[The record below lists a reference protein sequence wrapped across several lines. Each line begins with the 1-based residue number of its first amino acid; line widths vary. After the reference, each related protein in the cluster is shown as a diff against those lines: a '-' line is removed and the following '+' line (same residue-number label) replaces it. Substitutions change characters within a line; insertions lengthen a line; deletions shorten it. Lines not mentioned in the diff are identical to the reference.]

1 MQTNYRKQKCILGI
15 DRGTRYIGLAYALQ
29 WSSVIFP
36 IGYILNDKMMYFNI
50 AGIIEKHN
58 VGKIML
64 GRPSKQKDIQ
74 DKIQAFMKSLGY
86 IIENREIEIQLVEE
100 DYTSVQS
107 GDIIS
112 NTAND
117 MWFKGDFKKNAA
129 EDTISAMVIL
139 ERGLKGETENK
150 EEKVE
155 VTTE

>member
-1 MQTNYRKQKCILGI
+1 MQTNYRKQKSILGI
-15 DRGTRYIGLAYALQ
+15 DRGTKYIGLAYALQ

-64 GRPSKQKDIQ
+64 GRPDKQKDIQ
-74 DKIQAFMKSLGY
+74 AKIQEFMKSLGY
-86 IIENREIEIQLVEE
+86 IIENREIEIQLVNE

-112 NTAND
+112 TTAND
-117 MWFKGDFKKNAA
+117 MWLKADFKKNAA

-139 ERGLKGETENK
+139 ERGLKDEPENK

>member
-1 MQTNYRKQKCILGI
+1 MQTNYRKQKSILGI
-15 DRGTRYIGLAYALQ
+15 DRGTKYIGLAYALQ
-29 WSSVIFP
+29 GSSVVFP

-64 GRPSKQKDIQ
+64 GRPDKQKDIQ
-74 DKIQAFMKSLGY
+74 AKIQAFMKSLGY
-86 IIENREIEIQLVEE
+86 IIENREIEIQLVNE

-112 NTAND
+112 TTAND
-117 MWFKGDFKKNAA
+117 MGLKADFKKNAA

-139 ERGLKGETENK
+139 ERGLKDEPENK

>member
-15 DRGTRYIGLAYALQ
+15 DRGTRYIGLAYALH
-29 WSSVIFP
+29 WSDVIFP

-86 IIENREIEIQLVEE
+86 IIENREIEIQLVDE

-107 GDIIS
+107 GEIIS

-117 MWFKGDFKKNAA
+117 MWLKWDFKKNAS

>member
-1 MQTNYRKQKCILGI
+1 MQTNYRKQKSILGI
-15 DRGTRYIGLAYALQ
+15 DRGTKYIGLAYALQ

-64 GRPSKQKDIQ
+64 GRPDKQKDIQ
-74 DKIQAFMKSLGY
+74 AKIQAFMKSLGY
-86 IIENREIEIQLVEE
+86 IIENREIEIQLVNE

-112 NTAND
+112 TTAND
-117 MWFKGDFKKNAA
+117 MWLKADFKKNAA

-139 ERGLKGETENK
+139 ERGLKDEPENK

>member
-1 MQTNYRKQKCILGI
+1 MQNSHRKTKAILGI
-15 DRGTRYIGLAYALQ
+15 DRWTKYIGLAYAL
-29 WSSVIFP
+29 WESKVIFP

-58 VGKIML
+58 IGKIML

-74 DKIQAFMKSLGY
+74 AKIEAFIKSLNY

-107 GDIIS
+107 GEIIS

-117 MWFKGDFKKNAA
+117 MWLKWDFKKNAA
-129 EDTISAMVIL
+129 EDTISAMIIL
-139 ERGLKGETENK
+139 ERGLKN
-150 EEKVE
+150 
-155 VTTE
+155 

>member
-1 MQTNYRKQKCILGI
+1 MQTNHRKTKTILGI
-15 DRGTRYIGLAYALQ
+15 DRGTKYIGLAYALPN
-29 WSSVIFP
+29 SSVIFP
-36 IGYILNDKMMYFNI
+36 VGFILNDKMMYFNI

-58 VGKIML
+58 VSKIML

-74 DKIQAFMKSLGY
+74 AKIQAFIKSLGY
-86 IIENREIEIQLVEE
+86 IIEHREIEIQLVEE

-107 GDIIS
+107 GEIIS

-117 MWFKGDFKKNAA
+117 MWLKWDFKKNAA

-139 ERGLKGETENK
+139 ERGLRDSNQNK

>member
-1 MQTNYRKQKCILGI
+1 MQTNYRKQKTILGI
-15 DRGTRYIGLAYALQ
+15 DRWTRYVWLAYALPG
-29 WSSVIFP
+29 SSVIFP
-36 IGYILNDKMMYFNI
+36 IGYILNDKMMYFNV

-74 DKIQAFMKSLGY
+74 DKIQWFMKTLGY

-112 NTAND
+112 TTAND
-117 MWFKGDFKKNAA
+117 MWLKWDFKKNAA

-139 ERGLKGETENK
+139 ERGLRNNDTWTQKSDE
-150 EEKVE
+150 
-155 VTTE
+155 